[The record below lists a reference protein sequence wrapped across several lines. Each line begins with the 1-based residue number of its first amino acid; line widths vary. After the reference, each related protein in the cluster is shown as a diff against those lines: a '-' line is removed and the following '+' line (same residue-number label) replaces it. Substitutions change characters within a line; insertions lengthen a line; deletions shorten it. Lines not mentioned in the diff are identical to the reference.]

1 MGSRRSSAQFASKTR
16 GARLFSL
23 RLHPWKLWT
32 CTSALRRNW
41 NVQHCDDELA
51 LGLHVLARLGL
62 QELVA
67 DDRRDVHNRG
77 TRQPTLGL
85 PGDALDRC
93 NKDRQSLST
102 GLWGTRVRGSLSRRR
117 RHSTDRVLRATTPEG
132 VSPIIGLVALHLQT
146 PGKLLASPARPPT
159 RLGSVVVV
167 VVKRITA
174 QLFSLEPNK
183 VSQDE

>member
-1 MGSRRSSAQFASKTR
+1 MGSRRSSAQFASKTKGSPAVFSDDCTR
-16 GARLFSL
+16 GNCGPA
-23 RLHPWKLWT
+23 HA
-32 CTSALRRNW
+32 ALRRNW

-146 PGKLLASPARPPT
+146 PG
-159 RLGSVVVV
+159 
-167 VVKRITA
+167 
-174 QLFSLEPNK
+174 
-183 VSQDE
+183 